1 MVMGFS
7 LALKIAWRNLWRHKG
22 KSLVIGVI
30 LFFGSVL
37 MTVGN
42 GMISGTEQGLSDNI
56 VNLFTGDI
64 VVVSDQQEK
73 NNVLFDFSGKPLK
86 VIKNY
91 EAAKKALAQE
101 AIIQDFLPA
110 TAGAVYVLSGADMY
124 PMYLLGVD
132 IERYRKVFPESIV
145 ITEGRMLKPQER
157 GVLIAEEAR
166 KQSYDYMNIWL
177 LPEGAPLDKKKLP
190 RDVLEGVNS
199 LDIRRDLVFIG
210 ASTSNSTLDIRVPIT
225 GVITFKALNKIW
237 GNYCIVDIES
247 FREAHNYVTGA
258 DSEVEISAAE
268 KKLLESDELDQFF
281 SSENVVENTNIT
293 QESISIKDI
302 QAQTKRQA
310 KNYSID
316 AGSYNIA
323 LVKLKKGVS
332 QQKSLRDLNQT
343 FKKNHLKVRA
353 VSWKDS
359 VGTIGSMAATI
370 KVALNIFIIF
380 IFFVAIIVI
389 MNTLS
394 MAALERVAE
403 IGMMRAIGARKGF
416 LRKMYIYETGILSFF
431 GGGWGII
438 VGIIIIYTLK
448 AANITTTNEFLQL
461 VYGGD
466 KLSPLYTAG
475 DFILGIIELGIVTF
489 LSVLYPLRVVG
500 KIAPLDAI
508 TRE

>member
-110 TAGAVYVLSGADMY
+110 TAGAVYVLSGTDMY

-157 GVLIAEEAR
+157 GILIAEEAR
-166 KQSYDYMNIWL
+166 KQSYDFMNIWL

-190 RDVLEGVNS
+190 KDVLEGVNS

-210 ASTSNSTLDIRVPIT
+210 ASTSNSTLDIRVPVT
-225 GVITFKALNKIW
+225 GIINFKALNKIC

-258 DSEVEISAAE
+258 DSKVEISAAE

-281 SSENVVENTNIT
+281 SSENIVEKTNVT

-302 QAQTKRQA
+302 QAQTKKSA
-310 KNYSID
+310 KN
-316 AGSYNIA
+316 
-323 LVKLKKGVS
+323 
-332 QQKSLRDLNQT
+332 
-343 FKKNHLKVRA
+343 
-353 VSWKDS
+353 
-359 VGTIGSMAATI
+359 
-370 KVALNIFIIF
+370 
-380 IFFVAIIVI
+380 
-389 MNTLS
+389 
-394 MAALERVAE
+394 
-403 IGMMRAIGARKGF
+403 
-416 LRKMYIYETGILSFF
+416 
-431 GGGWGII
+431 
-438 VGIIIIYTLK
+438 
-448 AANITTTNEFLQL
+448 
-461 VYGGD
+461 
-466 KLSPLYTAG
+466 
-475 DFILGIIELGIVTF
+475 
-489 LSVLYPLRVVG
+489 
-500 KIAPLDAI
+500 
-508 TRE
+508 